1 LHDRTKEICFV
12 RTHNVANP
20 FTSFTHKPPEACL
33 FRGHRKTPNIALRSP
48 LRSKPSLTQSANM
61 RQTCIF
67 SGSSHP
73 SLVGDIC
80 ERLGQKQADVDLRK
94 FANGETSVEISQSP

>member
-1 LHDRTKEICFV
+1 
-12 RTHNVANP
+12 
-20 FTSFTHKPPEACL
+20 
-33 FRGHRKTPNIALRSP
+33 
-48 LRSKPSLTQSANM
+48 M

-94 FANGETSVEISQSP
+94 FANGETSVEIKTSVRDKDVFIVQSGSSQ